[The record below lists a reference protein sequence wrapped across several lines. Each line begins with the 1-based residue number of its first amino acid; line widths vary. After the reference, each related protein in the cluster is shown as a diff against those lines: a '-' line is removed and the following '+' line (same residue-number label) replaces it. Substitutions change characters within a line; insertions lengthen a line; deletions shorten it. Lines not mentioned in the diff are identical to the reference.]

1 MSFRNL
7 NFILSVLWNVYG
19 ECENYHVINS
29 AHSGAILQL
38 TFSEDGNH
46 FYTASTDKTVGVF
59 DSHTAQRVK
68 RLKGH
73 TLYVNSCH
81 PARRGPPLI
90 VSGNIQCETMIVLL
104 SIDEYFVKQL
114 ILYLLHKQCGKVV

>member
-1 MSFRNL
+1 MYIVSVKYKQIKVNVIFL
-7 NFILSVLWNVYG
+7 FFAVLWNVYG

-38 TFSEDGNH
+38 TYNEDGNH

-59 DSHTAQRVK
+59 DSHTAQRIK

-81 PARRGPPLI
+81 PARRGAPLI
-90 VSGNIQCETMIVLL
+90 VSGW
-104 SIDEYFVKQL
+104 
-114 ILYLLHKQCGKVV
+114 

>member
-1 MSFRNL
+1 MFVSFLVENSCKMSFRK
-7 NFILSVLWNVYG
+7 FTFFSVLWNVYG

-90 VSGNIQCETMIVLL
+90 VSGKTER
-104 SIDEYFVKQL
+104 VK
-114 ILYLLHKQCGKVV
+114 K

>member
-1 MSFRNL
+1 M
-7 NFILSVLWNVYG
+7 WNVYG

-90 VSGNIQCETMIVLL
+90 VSGKTQCEKIIVLL
-104 SIDEYFVKQL
+104 SIEKYFVKQL
-114 ILYLLHKQCGKVV
+114 ILYLLHNVEK